1 MSSALGN
8 VFNSS
13 GSTKDKIKTF
23 ATNSVGLQADKSF
36 SENAKDSFKTGL
48 LTGGASMGGGSNFG
62 GIADPAELNWFTTSK
77 DMKEQAQF
85 EQDQVVAGQ
94 AEATAQKTQADN
106 LAMIADEERKRKLLG
121 GGRASTILSTAMGS
135 SGGRRYLGGA

>member
-1 MSSALGN
+1 MGSALGN

-23 ATNSVGLQADKSF
+23 ATNSVGLQADKSV
-36 SENAKDSFKTGL
+36 SENLKSGPTNIA
-48 LTGGASMGGGSNFG
+48 GAT
-62 GIADPAELNWFTTSK
+62 DPAELNWFTTSK